1 MNWLIRVAVVTATS
15 LLACPDLASACICP
29 GYRLPSSPVE
39 YRQWLANSDGVVFR
53 GTVVSVRTVPTFAG
67 REASAQTAEYTFK
80 VERVWKGVTT
90 SEVVIRTNSEAS
102 MCGIPFVRGKAYL
115 IAADAPRQTIG
126 LCSIG
131 YELARNEKDFLS
143 ALGEG
148 SPPQQ
153 PQPRSSN

>member
-1 MNWLIRVAVVTATS
+1 
-15 LLACPDLASACICP
+15 
-29 GYRLPSSPVE
+29 
-39 YRQWLANSDGVVFR
+39 
-53 GTVVSVRTVPTFAG
+53 VSVRTFPTFAG
-67 REASAQTAEYTFK
+67 REASAQTAEYLFK
-80 VERVWKGVTT
+80 VERVWRGVTT
-90 SEVVIRTNSEAS
+90 SEVVIRTAVDES

-148 SPPQQ
+148 SQPPK
-153 PQPRSSN
+153 